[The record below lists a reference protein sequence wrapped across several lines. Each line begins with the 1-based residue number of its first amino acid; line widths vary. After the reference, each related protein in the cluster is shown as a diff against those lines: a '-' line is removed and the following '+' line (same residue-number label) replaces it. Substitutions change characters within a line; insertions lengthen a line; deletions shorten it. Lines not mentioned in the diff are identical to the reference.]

1 MEGSSDFI
9 LRHNFRVTGIK
20 TLVLAEMDTGAA
32 EQSRKDAHTK
42 TALCFLAEV
51 QKQFSGVSMVFSVSG
66 VGTIGHP
73 YAKKKK
79 KKEYCLSLIC
89 I

>member
-1 MEGSSDFI
+1 MDFI

-20 TLVLAEMDTGAA
+20 TLVLAKRWTLEQRNRA
-32 EQSRKDAHTK
+32 EK

-79 KKEYCLSLIC
+79 KEYPLSLIC